1 MSKIFKSNGVVFRT
15 LKYSE
20 TSLILD
26 IYTEVHGLSSYIV
39 SGVRKT
45 KSRKANIYHP
55 MNILDLVAYNPSE
68 SLSRIKEAR
77 YAVTYQMLD
86 RDVIRASLGTYF
98 IDLLRSSIK
107 EKERNP
113 ELYAYIISQLL
124 DLDNP
129 ESSLRNLPIKMAIEL
144 SSYLGFQLDPNYSS
158 DEPYFD
164 LRAGQFV
171 AKDVSHKHVLNLETS
186 IAIYQLVHS
195 RYTYAL
201 DRQMRNEVL
210 DAMMMYYKIHI
221 EGFTE
226 LRSLPILRT
235 LLS

>member
-1 MSKIFKSNGVVFRT
+1 MSKTFKSNGIVFKS

-26 IYTEVHGLSSYIV
+26 IYTQVHGLGSYIV

-55 MNILDLVAYNPSE
+55 MNILDIVAYNPSE
-68 SLSRIKEAR
+68 SLSRIKEAQ

-107 EKERNP
+107 EKEPNK
-113 ELYAYIISQLL
+113 ELFSYIVSQLL
-124 DLDNP
+124 DLDNR
-129 ESSLRNLPIKMAIEL
+129 EYNVRNAPIKMAVEL
-144 SSYLGFQLDPNYSS
+144 ASYLGFQMDSNYSE
-158 DEPYFD
+158 DAAYFD
-164 LRAGQFV
+164 LRAGYFV
-171 AKDVSHKHVLNLETS
+171 AKDVSHKYVLDKETS
-186 IAIYQLVHS
+186 QALHQLFYSSFSCQLS
-195 RYTYAL
+195 RQL
-201 DRQMRNEVL
+201 RHEVL
-210 DAMMMYYKIHI
+210 DALMIYYKIHI
-221 EGFTE
+221 EGFHE

>member
-1 MSKIFKSNGVVFRT
+1 MTKTFKSNGIVFKS

-20 TSLILD
+20 SSLILD
-26 IYTEVHGLSSYIV
+26 IYTEEHGLGSYIV
-39 SGVRKT
+39 SGVRKS

-55 MNILDLVAYNPSE
+55 MNILDLVAYNPSN
-68 SLSRIKEAR
+68 SLSRIKEAK
-77 YAVTYQMLD
+77 YAVTYNMLD

-107 EKERNP
+107 EKEQNKD
-113 ELYAYIISQLL
+113 LYRYIVNQLL

-129 ESSLRNLPIKMAIEL
+129 VYSLRNLPIKMAVDL
-144 SSYLGFQLDPNYSS
+144 ASYLGFQLDPNFSEA
-158 DEPYFD
+158 EPYFD
-164 LRAGQFV
+164 LRAGHFV
-171 AKDVSHKHVLNLETS
+171 AKDISHKHVLDEDTS
-186 IAIYQLVHS
+186 MAFYQLLSSSFNHTV
-195 RYTYAL
+195 
-201 DRQMRNEVL
+201 DRLTRNEVL
-210 DAMMMYYKIHI
+210 DAMMIYYKIHI